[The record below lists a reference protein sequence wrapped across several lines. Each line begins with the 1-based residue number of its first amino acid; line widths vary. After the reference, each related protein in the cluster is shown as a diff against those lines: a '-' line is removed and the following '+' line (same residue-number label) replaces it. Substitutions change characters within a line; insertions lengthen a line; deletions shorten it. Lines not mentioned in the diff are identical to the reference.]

1 MSWISWLSGI
11 VDHTTPVRPLHSSFY
26 DYLTDASR
34 SGNFYVDRMQVHL
47 NLALASVRVMREEL
61 QFNICGLESSYLR
74 NSDVPDLEQRVRDC
88 IPPHLAYAC
97 QYWAYH
103 IKETMFN
110 HKLVE
115 ELRAVFQTEYILFWM
130 EALSLL
136 KSVDTVYSS
145 MIILMAWA
153 SRNMRCFALFQNDA
167 IKFMQTSGSAICTST
182 PHLYL
187 SALAFSPTRSSI
199 LDHVIH
205 KFRLLPCVATGK
217 QENWPT
223 GLHCRGHICHAP
235 CSSV

>member
-1 MSWISWLSGI
+1 MFQSVMRQILWTAEPLPITSLNLMRQYFETQDDISNVMDILDFMAALLSGI

-103 IKETMFN
+103 VKETMFN
-110 HKLVE
+110 HILVE

-130 EALSLL
+130 EVLSLL

-145 MIILMAWA
+145 MPILMAW
-153 SRNMRCFALFQNDA
+153 F
-167 IKFMQTSGSAICTST
+167 K
-182 PHLYL
+182 
-187 SALAFSPTRSSI
+187 
-199 LDHVIH
+199 
-205 KFRLLPCVATGK
+205 LPVTAG
-217 QENWPT
+217 QARP
-223 GLHCRGHICHAP
+223 
-235 CSSV
+235 